1 MKEREMK
8 LGCLLNKASHL
19 IKWRINDGLKDYHL
33 TSAQWAVLVD
43 LFLLEQKDVTIE
55 LNTPALIAE
64 RLQVER
70 PAITRIIDRL
80 MKEGWVSR
88 LDNPK
93 DRRSQL
99 IMLTAKA
106 KRIMPE
112 MEQVSHRVTH
122 GILTGF
128 SQEEITQ
135 LEHYITRIIDNLA
148 APK

>member
-148 APK
+148 VPK